1 MASTIENIDNYLKKN
16 KKPLYANLNKWFGE
30 KKSNG
35 AFVLSDD
42 AKNLK
47 SLWEDAQRAKGIN
60 NKIKAFN
67 DLKAEL
73 AHWTDNE
80 RLAQLEEHLEQN
92 NMDNYEVPE
101 AKLEVDQYRFF
112 NQLTNYPDVDK
123 LTDLS
128 IDNAYTGNYDY
139 EQMKALAYQYG
150 YDYTDKEDRKEFL
163 SKLSDYE
170 QAKAVDAA
178 FGISPDAS
186 IMDNVASVIT
196 DFGTPI
202 TKEYA
207 KRNYQTIQD
216 PSSEDSW
223 ALTNAAKRIFNSDLS
238 KPLAG
243 DAITNLAMM
252 GTGTAGLK
260 PVARGVVS
268 NVSAPVIREGFNMAL
283 NDKSFKDATID
294 AGGNIATNIATPYA
308 MKRAFRW
315 SDRMLEG
322 EVKQGAR
329 DIMNQTADKIRD
341 INQQIKNG
349 KVFRKTDVNGNTEF
363 YTIDYK
369 GRLKQISNE
378 EAAKAKGELSNADYD
393 YFQKYRNIARTTPKK
408 IRNDDWEENMLAIG
422 GKEKFEYNKQNGL
435 PRFEGMNPYEIADAA
450 NIKPRESRVHS
461 VANGPGMRMLR
472 EYATNFQ
479 GESRYATPMV
489 NAIASTFGPI
499 KNAAEKLT
507 EKDQKFTDTE
517 KAELKMYKRL
527 RELHAK
533 HDDLFAAPKIPEKY
547 KKYIDEADWLS
558 VKDIF

>member
-112 NQLTNYPDVDK
+112 NQLTNYPDVNK

-128 IDNAYTGNYDY
+128 IDNAYSGNYDY
-139 EQMKALAYQYG
+139 EQMKTLADQYG

-163 SKLSDYE
+163 GKLSDYE
-170 QAKAVDAA
+170 KAKAVDAA

-186 IMDNVASVIT
+186 VMDNVASVIT
-196 DFGTPI
+196 DFGAPI
-202 TKEYA
+202 TKEYI
-207 KRNYQTIQD
+207 KRNYENINGAAD
-216 PSSEDSW
+216 I
-223 ALTNAAKRIFNSDLS
+223 AL
-238 KPLAG
+238 PLAA
-243 DAITNLAMM
+243 DAITNAAMM
-252 GTGTAGLK
+252 GAGTAGLK
-260 PVARGVVS
+260 PAVRSIVS
-268 NVSAPVIREGFNMAL
+268 NVSAPVIREGFNIGL
-283 NDKSFKDATID
+283 NDKSFKDAAID

-315 SDRMLEG
+315 SDRAIG
-322 EVKQGAR
+322 SEVKQSAR

-341 INQQIKNG
+341 IDQQIKSG
-349 KVFRKTDVNGNTEF
+349 KVFRKTDINGNTEF
-363 YTIDYK
+363 YTIDSR
-369 GRLKQISNE
+369 GRLKQISND
-378 EAAKAKGELSNADYD
+378 EAARAKGELSNADYD

-408 IRNDDWEENMLAIG
+408 IRNEGWSEDMLSIG
-422 GKEKFEYNKQNGL
+422 SKEKFEYNKQNGR
-435 PRFEGMNPYEIADAA
+435 PRFEGMTPYEIANAA
-450 NIKPRESRVHS
+450 NIRPRESRAHS
-461 VANGPGMRMLR
+461 IVNGAGARMLG
-472 EYATNFQ
+472 EYMTNFQ
-479 GESRYATPMV
+479 GETRYATPMV
-489 NAIASTFGPI
+489 NAIASTFGPL
-499 KNAAEKLT
+499 KGVAEKAT
-507 EKDQKFTDTE
+507 QKDETFTDTE
-517 KAELKMYKRL
+517 KAELEIYKRL

-533 HDDLFAAPKIPEKY
+533 HGDLFAAPKIPDKY

>member
-80 RLAQLEEHLEQN
+80 RLAQLEAHLEQN

-128 IDNAYTGNYDY
+128 IDNAYSGNYDY
-139 EQMKALAYQYG
+139 EQMKTLADQYG

-186 IMDNVASVIT
+186 FMDNVASVIT

-207 KRNYQTIQD
+207 KRNYQDING
-216 PSSEDSW
+216 
-223 ALTNAAKRIFNSDLS
+223 LSDIGL
-238 KPLAG
+238 PLAG
-243 DAITNLAMM
+243 DAITNFAMM
-252 GTGTAGLK
+252 GVSK
-260 PVARGVVS
+260 PAVNTVA
-268 NVSAPVIREGFNMAL
+268 APVIREGFNMAL
-283 NDKSFKDATID
+283 NGKSFKDAAID

-315 SDRMLEG
+315 GDRALSG

-341 INQQIKNG
+341 LDQQIKNG
-349 KVFRKTDVNGNTEF
+349 KVFRKTDINGNTEF
-363 YTIDYK
+363 YTVDSR

-408 IRNDDWEENMLAIG
+408 IRNEDWEENMLAIG
-422 GKEKFEYNKQNGL
+422 GKEKFEYNKLFGR
-435 PRFEGMNPYEIADAA
+435 PRFEGMNPYEIAQAA
-450 NIKPRESRVHS
+450 KITPRESRVHS
-461 VANGPGMRMLR
+461 IANGPGARMLR
-472 EYATNFQ
+472 EYVTNFQ
-479 GESRYATPMV
+479 GETRYATPMV
-489 NAIASTFGPI
+489 NAIASTFGPM
-499 KNAAEKLT
+499 KDVVEKVT
-507 EKDQKFTDTE
+507 QKTQKFTDAE
-517 KAELKMYKRL
+517 KAELEMYRRL

-533 HDDLFAAPKIPEKY
+533 HGDLFAAPKIPEKY